1 MSPEEQQTKI
11 ADLSSRVRELMDAG
25 KFDDALDLLTEG
37 LSAERRQEII
47 NLLLGD
53 LEERRRQDRMER
65 EQRMEE
71 RIKNGKF

>member
-1 MSPEEQQTKI
+1 
-11 ADLSSRVRELMDAG
+11 MDAG

-53 LEERRRQDRMER
+53 LEERRRQDQMER